1 MDTVRI
7 YHVPVE
13 GLTKYYKLDVDQYN
27 QPSGI
32 VNEVYLKEE
41 DFKKLKGHF
50 IYKSYIEALR
60 RAQN

>member
-7 YHVPVE
+7 YRVPTE

-27 QPSGI
+27 QPSGT
-32 VNEVYLKEE
+32 VSEVYLKEE
-41 DFKKLKGHF
+41 DFNKLKGHF
-50 IYKSYIEALR
+50 IYKSYTEALR